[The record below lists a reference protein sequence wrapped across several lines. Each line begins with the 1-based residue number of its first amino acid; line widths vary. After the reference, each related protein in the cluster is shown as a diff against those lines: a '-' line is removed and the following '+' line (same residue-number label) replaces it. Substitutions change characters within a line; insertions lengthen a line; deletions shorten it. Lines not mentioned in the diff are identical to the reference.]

1 MLQMEFSVNV
11 PCNRNTT
18 EKINQLVQTKI
29 DGVRVRQL
37 RKHNCEGQENVSL
50 VNTTCV
56 CVCLLAHSNSM
67 DIQE

>member
-1 MLQMEFSVNV
+1 MLQLEFAVNLR
-11 PCNRNTT
+11 CNWNTT

-37 RKHNCEGQENVSL
+37 RKHNCKGQENVSL

-56 CVCLLAHSNSM
+56 CVFAGTF
-67 DIQE
+67 